1 MYENIKPSLD
11 KINDVLQRK
20 RVNQNISLKEIEERT
35 INRGLKISAE
45 TIEKIE
51 LGHIIP
57 KIDQLIIL
65 LSALGIELEIDSLTI
80 K

>member
-1 MYENIKPSLD
+1 MHENIKPSLD
-11 KINDVLQRK
+11 KINDILQRK
-20 RVNQNISLKEIEERT
+20 RVNQNISLKEVEEKT
-35 INRGLKISAE
+35 LKLGLKISSE

-65 LSALGIELEIDSLTI
+65 LTALGSELEIDYLTI

>member
-1 MYENIKPSLD
+1 MYKNIKPSLD
-11 KINDVLQRK
+11 KINDLLQRK
-20 RVNQNISLKEIEERT
+20 RVNQNISLKEIEEKT
-35 INRGLKISAE
+35 SNLGLKISSE

-65 LSALGIELEIDSLTI
+65 LSALGCELEIDGLTL